1 MAKDS
6 PNAEVDGQCFVF
18 DSNVDDCIE
27 IERRDSTSSDHLRR
41 RDSGIESTQA
51 SPSPNRSTELPT
63 SGPSTPL
70 ANNGNK
76 QRRPSSALLHPDHA
90 RLLPLQNRYQT
101 SPNQSSLEDFTE
113 YLSNSSAKQPN
124 TESTQTFYLHSPSTT
139 SSMTSMTSI
148 NGSNRYA
155 SSYLT
160 RSSTDGYV
168 WSVFRLFSQSKFPFA
183 ILAMFCSKIGGD
195 L

>member
-1 MAKDS
+1 MLFFISMAKDS

-18 DSNVDDCIE
+18 NSNEDDCKE
-27 IERRDSTSSDHLRR
+27 IERRDSTSSDHSRR

-51 SPSPNRSTELPT
+51 SPSPNRSAELPT

-70 ANNGNK
+70 VNNGNK

-90 RLLPLQNRYQT
+90 RLLPLQNRYQA
-101 SPNQSSLEDFTE
+101 SPNQSSLEDL
-113 YLSNSSAKQPN
+113 YLSNSAKNPN

-160 RSSTDGYV
+160 RT
-168 WSVFRLFSQSKFPFA
+168 
-183 ILAMFCSKIGGD
+183 
-195 L
+195 